1 MADNLTKITAA
12 LFDIKAAT
20 DEEPANLSDEDCGF
34 VYESDPDSYGE
45 DEESDEDSEYEEW
58 IDETYYVGDGYDEYN
73 DIKAALDRI
82 DTALSYMDNE
92 DHRYYGNEYTAL
104 VDAIEKLTAISKE
117 LESAAG
123 DYSTY

>member
-1 MADNLTKITAA
+1 MADDLTKITVA

-45 DEESDEDSEYEEW
+45 DEESNEDSEYEEW

-92 DHRYYGNEYTAL
+92 DHRYYSNEYDAL
-104 VDAIEKLTAISKE
+104 KDVIEKLTAVSKE

>member
-45 DEESDEDSEYEEW
+45 DEESNEDSEYEEW

-92 DHRYYGNEYTAL
+92 DHRYYSNEYDAL
-104 VDAIEKLTAISKE
+104 KDVIEKLTAVSKE